1 MSPVGFQR
9 TGLRLDRSDRF
20 RDLRLYLVAS
30 EDTYAVPQYFDALK
44 DNEVIDDRKV
54 EVRVLPSGTTGD
66 LAQSNPAAVLA
77 RLVGF
82 VVDDPLPFDERWL
95 CVDLDHWGTGRHAP
109 NLARVCKEA
118 LDAGCQLAISN
129 PAFEVWL
136 LLHFSDEPK
145 ATQAECE
152 TAIRAAVGSYN
163 KARLQPHL
171 YTRDAVDLAINR
183 ARALDTDPSQRWPQ
197 QPGTHVH
204 RLVER
209 LPRRV

>member
-1 MSPVGFQR
+1 LSPAGILR
-9 TGLRLDRSDRF
+9 TGLRLARRDRF

-30 EDTYAVPQYFDALK
+30 EDTYAVKQYFDALK
-44 DNEVIDDRKV
+44 DNEIIDDRKV
-54 EVRVLPSGTTGD
+54 EVRVLPSGGSGETAHSD
-66 LAQSNPAAVLA
+66 PASVLA
-77 RLVGF
+77 RLIEA
-82 VVDDPLPFDERWL
+82 VVDEPQPFDERWL
-95 CVDLDHWGTGRHAP
+95 CLDLDHWGTGRHAP

-136 LLHFSDEPK
+136 LLHCSDEPK
-145 ATQAECE
+145 STQAECE
-152 TAIRAAVGSYN
+152 AAIRAAVGSYN
-163 KARLQPHL
+163 KARLQPDI

-183 ARALDTDPSQRWPQ
+183 ARALDTDPTQRWPQ
-197 QPGTHVH
+197 QPGSHVY